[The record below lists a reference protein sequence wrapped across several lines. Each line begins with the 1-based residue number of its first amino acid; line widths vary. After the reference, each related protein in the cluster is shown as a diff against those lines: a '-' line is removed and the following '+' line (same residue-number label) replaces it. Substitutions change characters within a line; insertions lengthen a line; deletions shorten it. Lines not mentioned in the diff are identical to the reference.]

1 MITVAV
7 TLVLLPV
14 ARMGVIYVIAAV
26 ALGAWFLQHALRLWR
41 TGTPAA
47 AMSVFKASIGYLAL
61 LFAALGVDAVIH
73 IAA

>member
-1 MITVAV
+1 VA
-7 TLVLLPV
+7 
-14 ARMGVIYVIAAV
+14 AA
-26 ALGAWFLQHALRLWR
+26 ALGIWFLQHAIRLWR

-47 AMSVFKASIGYLAL
+47 AMGVFKTSIGYLAL